1 MSNEIIISEFKRLV
15 EFTKNKI
22 DLLKKERKS
31 RKLII

>member
-22 DLLKKERKS
+22 DLLKKK
-31 RKLII
+31 KIKGLII